1 MDETLSREAKLK
13 KEGIGSE
20 ISGSVIKSAK
30 SEHKKYILFIN
41 PFKMETNKLS
51 QWLKGEGFIKSSSSQ
66 ESTSSKSKAGSIS
79 NRNQSTSMKKK
90 SLKTNSS
97 SKNSST
103 STSKKKSYSPNT
115 NHNPTI
121 GRPTRAKREKFHP
134 TNFLKSGKKGDIRV
148 VPLGGLEQVGE
159 NMCFLEWED
168 DIVIIDMGIL
178 FPSGEH
184 LGVDVLVPDISYLV
198 KNKKKIRGILF
209 THGHLDHIGGV
220 QYLIQELG
228 FPQMYA
234 TKLTKEL
241 IFANTQESGLNPK
254 LRITEITP
262 KSNIKLG
269 KFECEFFHINHSIPD
284 GVGIVVKTPY
294 GSIVH
299 TSDFKIDHNP
309 SDDQPADLTR
319 ISKIGQQ
326 GVILAM
332 VDSTNALKSGHSLS
346 ESVIEEELAN
356 IIRNTKGRLI
366 ITTFASNIGR
376 IGKIVQT
383 AEEQGRTVF
392 FSGRSMER
400 NLAIGKKLN
409 YIKYRESTIQRISRK
424 ADTLDP
430 NKVLI
435 LSTGSQGEELAA
447 LTRMAAQTHKNV
459 TLRPEDTIIFSSSP
473 IPGNEL
479 AVVSVLNN
487 LSEIGV
493 RMIDNKQLDTHVS
506 GHGHAEEVKLMTSLL
521 NPKYFAPI
529 HGELYMRHGHKALV
543 MRDLGFSE
551 ERTLIMKN
559 GQGVIINEKSVRLM
573 TEKESIPTSDV
584 MIELGEKIGEYV
596 LSDRTLMSTG
606 GAIFVVIKHRD
617 GKIQNIDIRSRGFR
631 YMDMRH
637 EIFGQLEIEMKHVWN
652 RNYDP
657 SRSEKALE
665 ETLKKSA
672 LKFFW
677 QKFKK
682 EPLVEVV
689 I

>member
-1 MDETLSREAKLK
+1 MAT
-13 KEGIGSE
+13 G
-20 ISGSVIKSAK
+20 
-30 SEHKKYILFIN
+30 
-41 PFKMETNKLS
+41 KLS
-51 QWLKGEGFIKSSSSQ
+51 QWLKGEGLIGSPQTQKPASKQSQPVAKPQKSSF
-66 ESTSSKSKAGSIS
+66 
-79 NRNQSTSMKKK
+79 KKK
-90 SLKTNSS
+90 KPSYH
-97 SKNSST
+97 
-103 STSKKKSYSPNT
+103 KKGVTPKVT
-115 NHNPTI
+115 DQHNPSV
-121 GRPTRAKREKFHP
+121 GRPTLAKREKFHP

-159 NMCFLEWED
+159 NMCFLEWGN
-168 DIVIIDMGIL
+168 DIVVIDMGIL
-178 FPSGEH
+178 FPSAEH

-198 KNKKKIRGILF
+198 KNKKKIRGVIF

-220 QYLIQELG
+220 RYLIEELG

-234 TKLTKEL
+234 TRLTKEL
-241 IFANTQESGLNPK
+241 IYANTEESGLNPK
-254 LRITEITP
+254 LKITEINP
-262 KSNIKLG
+262 KSHIRLG
-269 KFECEFFHINHSIPD
+269 QFEFEFFHINHSVPD
-284 GVGIVVKTPY
+284 GVGIVAKTPY
-294 GSIVH
+294 GNIVH

-326 GVILAM
+326 GVVLAM
-332 VDSTNALKSGHSLS
+332 VDSTNALRPGHSLS
-346 ESVIEEELAN
+346 ESVIEDQLAK
-356 IIRNTKGRLI
+356 IVRDTKGRLI

-392 FSGRSMER
+392 LSGRSMER

-409 YIKYRESTIQRISRK
+409 YIKYKESTIQRMSKK
-424 ADTLDP
+424 ADSMDP

-447 LTRMAAQTHKNV
+447 LTRMAAKTHKDV
-459 TLRPEDTIIFSSSP
+459 TLRPDDTVVFSSSP

-493 RMIDNKQLDTHVS
+493 KMIDNKQLDTHVS
-506 GHGHAEEVKLMTSLL
+506 GHGHAEEVKLMTTLL

-529 HGELYMRHGHKALV
+529 HGELYMRHGHKELV
-543 MRDLGFSE
+543 MRDLGFPE

-559 GQGVIINEKSVRLM
+559 GQGAVINEKGVRLM
-573 TEKESIPTSDV
+573 TDKESIPGGEV
-584 MIELGEKIGEYV
+584 MIELGEKIGEHT
-596 LSDRTLMSTG
+596 LADRTLMADG
-606 GAIFVVIKHRD
+606 GAIFIAVKNQN
-617 GKIQNIDIRSRGFR
+617 GKVQKIDIRSRGFR

-637 EIFGQLEIEMKHVWN
+637 EIFGQLGSEMKQVWD

-657 SRSEKALE
+657 SRPEKALE
-665 ETLKKSA
+665 ETLRKSA
-672 LKFFW
+672 EKFFW

-682 EPLVEVV
+682 DVLVEVV